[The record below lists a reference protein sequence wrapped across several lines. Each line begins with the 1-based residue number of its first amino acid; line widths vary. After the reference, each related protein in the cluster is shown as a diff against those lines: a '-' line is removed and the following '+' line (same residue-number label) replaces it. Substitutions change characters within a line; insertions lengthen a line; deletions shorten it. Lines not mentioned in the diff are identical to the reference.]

1 MLPRGSVELAVGF
14 RKRQEPFTVPNLT
27 SGTSSTCP
35 SATVCVSPN
44 VNLPEDD
51 VGNERNQAACLGQC
65 VDSWSVFRCGMITA
79 IRIVGEG
86 FGGSLGGVLADSEH
100 SACLLFSMLFNLCS
114 VRLSALRI
122 PW

>member
-1 MLPRGSVELAVGF
+1 
-14 RKRQEPFTVPNLT
+14 
-27 SGTSSTCP
+27 
-35 SATVCVSPN
+35 
-44 VNLPEDD
+44 
-51 VGNERNQAACLGQC
+51 
-65 VDSWSVFRCGMITA
+65 MITA

-100 SACLLFSMLFNLCS
+100 SACLLFSMLFNTCS

>member
-1 MLPRGSVELAVGF
+1 
-14 RKRQEPFTVPNLT
+14 
-27 SGTSSTCP
+27 
-35 SATVCVSPN
+35 
-44 VNLPEDD
+44 
-51 VGNERNQAACLGQC
+51 
-65 VDSWSVFRCGMITA
+65 MITA

-100 SACLLFSMLFNLCS
+100 RACPIFSMLFNPCS

>member
-1 MLPRGSVELAVGF
+1 MLPRRSVELAVGF

-27 SGTSSTCP
+27 PGTSSTCP
-35 SATVCVSPN
+35 SATVCASPN

-51 VGNERNQAACLGQC
+51 VGNGRNQSAWLGQC
-65 VDSWSVFRCGMITA
+65 VDSRSVLRCGMITA

-100 SACLLFSMLFNLCS
+100 SAFFSFLCCS
-114 VRLSALRI
+114 TFAV
-122 PW
+122 

>member
-1 MLPRGSVELAVGF
+1 MLETNGINQLDCDSALTVGSVL
-14 RKRQEPFTVPNLT
+14 
-27 SGTSSTCP
+27 
-35 SATVCVSPN
+35 
-44 VNLPEDD
+44 
-51 VGNERNQAACLGQC
+51 
-65 VDSWSVFRCGMITA
+65 RCGMITA

-100 SACLLFSMLFNLCS
+100 RACPIFSMLFNPCS